1 MDILIPQFQQTNYYF
16 LDTITHIVNAQ
27 TVTREVTQFVSMRKN
42 TKVIK
47 MQVFNIAIN
56 NIEYSISQLVYI
68 SSSVATSINLFKNSK
83 MRDSIAVLIRY
94 PNQIVNQLSF
104 FMNDI
109 K

>member
-16 LDTITHIVNAQ
+16 LDTIKHIVNAQ
-27 TVTREVTQFVSMRKN
+27 FEPMTVTREVTQFVSMRKN

-83 MRDSIAVLIRY
+83 MRDSIAVLITY
-94 PNQIVNQLSF
+94 PNQIVNQAFL
-104 FMNDI
+104 
-109 K
+109 